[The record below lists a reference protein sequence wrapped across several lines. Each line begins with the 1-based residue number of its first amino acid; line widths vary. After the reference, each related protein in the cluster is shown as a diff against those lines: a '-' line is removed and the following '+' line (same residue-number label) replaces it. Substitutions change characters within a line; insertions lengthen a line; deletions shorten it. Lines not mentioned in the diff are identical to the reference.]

1 MKITKFKRA
10 LSVLLVAV
18 MIISALPLAAVA
30 VDEAGSS
37 AKNFDVDGSKGAS
50 PTMLIC
56 PNRETTVTL
65 SLPSAE
71 YQNAVDIVFVTD
83 SSSSTDL
90 GQQFVQAST
99 QLFESIVEN
108 NPGVVLKIGVI
119 LFTGSANDAVSY
131 VSNGAHTGL
140 TVYND
145 DTKNIFKNVFKISE
159 NMTKDEFRNAFGRG
173 SGPHSG
179 LDMANMWLEA
189 DSDVKDDNKYVIL
202 FTDGKGYIW
211 ADENHKATTIY
222 AQYYTSN
229 AYKLASGGKPTLSQV
244 MGYNKQSYSVDVLDK
259 TGKSNIV
266 WFPTYEALYNSTNEE
281 LTGATKWDQPCFYAY
296 GATWQNA
303 NPDGTIIK
311 HDVTNGT
318 ALFGKGSST
327 YGYHEDY
334 QYWYEFT
341 PNDAWTGITYQE
353 ANPFEVIKNEDGTY
367 TFDVNTVN
375 PDYYQ
380 YHVDNLQKGLYKTG
394 HLWTEMG
401 EKYNQA
407 VITYDS
413 STGGGLELVGPF
425 KQWLR
430 DHSDY
435 SANKTDATEVANLF
449 NNIDNDIQYMVSRG
463 VVSDKIG
470 DDFSLKNATSED
482 CFRMTLNGE
491 DLDVTFENGVWSF
504 GEPDANGVY
513 PYTVAYAAATKT
525 ITWTINVPVKNTEP
539 ITLSYDL
546 LLRDDAPTGFYDTNE
561 SAVLDFKS
569 TDGKDGS
576 YTFEIPEVCFICP
589 GNNPPSEFDV
599 DGSKKA
605 SPTELVCPHRET
617 TVTLSLPS
625 AEYQNAIDIVFA
637 MDSSTSAENS
647 TVFTESVNALFESII
662 ENNPNIV
669 LKVGVIRFR
678 GRAHDAIKFLSD
690 NAYSGLTVYS
700 DASKTYIEQALNMDE
715 DDIKAAFG
723 SGSNTHGGIDI
734 ANEWLKADKEVDD
747 DHKYLVL
754 LTDGKTYI
762 WNNENHEPTTIYAQW
777 YRSNSYAMQN
787 SGKPALNQV
796 IGYNKYDYPVDVL
809 DPAGKSNVFVFR
821 TIEDLLASKSP
832 ELTGVSPWDE
842 FCRYAD
848 TKAVPNG
855 TVVKHTVTNGAA
867 LFGSNSAT
875 YGNKKDYQYWYE
887 FTPNADW
894 TGVKYLE
901 ANPFMVIDNGDGTY
915 TFDTEHINPNYYLYH
930 VDPLQ
935 KGIYKAAKLWEEVN
949 TKYNCAV
956 ITYDGGSADG
966 GLQLRLPFNAWLRSN
981 SKYGAGIANSSEVQ
995 ALFTD
1000 IDNNIR
1006 YMVSRGVVADV
1017 IGDDFSLKN
1026 PTSEDCF
1033 RMTLNGEDL
1042 DVTFENGVWS
1052 FGEPDANGVYPYTV
1066 AYTAATKTIT
1076 WTINVPV
1083 ENLKPITLSYDLLLR
1098 DDAPT
1103 GFYDTNEWAILNYK
1117 STDGKHDGSYVF
1129 EIPEVSFICPG
1140 DNPPSEFDVEG
1151 SKTASPTELACPDR
1165 QTTVT
1170 LSLPSK
1176 EYKPAYDIVFVMDSS
1191 TSTQNSSIDFSDIV
1205 TSLLDSVK
1213 GKNIDLK
1220 VGVIKARGRAFDTV
1234 NLVTEG
1240 AQKELVEYGDD
1251 TKQAITNAIDLPGTA
1266 LWLLGGSSGTNM
1278 HGALKMA
1285 DEWLTA
1291 DTAVS
1296 NDHKFVFFLTDG
1308 KTYIWNDENGEP
1320 TSVYGQYMSRNEVYA
1335 TPAVGQQT
1343 IAYSKSAY
1351 KFTDNQGFYKKAD
1364 AGDLE
1369 NLTFDQYFAKTHN
1382 FYTNDYAKLYASTNP
1397 ELSGVTKYDYLC
1409 RYAYNGPSIAD
1420 GTVETHDVSNGNG
1433 YTYNLHKKYYEFTPA
1448 ESFADLNWLQA
1459 NPYTVEVN
1467 DGVYSYTTTPNPDFY
1482 QLHPDGLQKALYLT
1496 GHLWTDM
1503 VAKYNGAAVVYSGWG
1518 GGSGLEIAKSFNNWI
1533 KSDGIS
1539 DYSADFVDGDSV
1551 SAIFES
1557 VKDDILYLVSR
1568 GVVADVVGRNFS
1580 LLNTTSADCF
1590 RMTLSGEDLDVT
1602 YENGVWSFG
1611 EPDANGVYPYV
1622 VKYVN
1627 EIEPD
1632 RELITW
1638 IINVP
1643 VENAKPITLSY
1654 DLLLREDA
1662 PTGFYDTNEWA
1673 ILNYKS
1679 TDGEEGS
1686 YTFEIPEVS
1695 YIACIEVSVEKIW
1708 DDSNDNY
1715 GIRPESVT
1723 AVLKGDGREWSLV
1736 LNSDGE
1742 WKGVFGHVA
1751 EMHIPESKLVNGQFV
1766 PIEYSLK
1773 ELEASGYDCVVIGNA
1788 KEGFKITNKLAYG
1801 DLTITKTVIGRTT
1814 TDAFVFMITKAT
1826 AEGDEPF
1833 APLYVTIHPTTDKDG
1848 NGFGSVTIKHLAVGT
1863 YTVTELDNWSWAY
1876 DVVGKKVKSAT
1887 IIGDDK
1893 QVDFTNKDKETN
1905 WLRGETAKENIFEAA
1920 VTAESERSV
1929 MATPWDSKIRLVY
1942 ASPADKFRDNK
1953 ETA

>member
-1 MKITKFKRA
+1 MKITKFKRI
-10 LSVLLVAV
+10 LSVLLVAG
-18 MIISALPLAAVA
+18 MIISALPLTAVA
-30 VDEAGSS
+30 VDEVESS
-37 AKNFDVDGSKGAS
+37 NGFDVDGSKGAS

-56 PNRETTVTL
+56 PN
-65 SLPSAE
+65 
-71 YQNAVDIVFVTD
+71 
-83 SSSSTDL
+83 
-90 GQQFVQAST
+90 
-99 QLFESIVEN
+99 
-108 NPGVVLKIGVI
+108 
-119 LFTGSANDAVSY
+119 
-131 VSNGAHTGL
+131 
-140 TVYND
+140 
-145 DTKNIFKNVFKISE
+145 
-159 NMTKDEFRNAFGRG
+159 
-173 SGPHSG
+173 
-179 LDMANMWLEA
+179 
-189 DSDVKDDNKYVIL
+189 
-202 FTDGKGYIW
+202 
-211 ADENHKATTIY
+211 
-222 AQYYTSN
+222 
-229 AYKLASGGKPTLSQV
+229 
-244 MGYNKQSYSVDVLDK
+244 
-259 TGKSNIV
+259 
-266 WFPTYEALYNSTNEE
+266 
-281 LTGATKWDQPCFYAY
+281 
-296 GATWQNA
+296 
-303 NPDGTIIK
+303 
-311 HDVTNGT
+311 
-318 ALFGKGSST
+318 
-327 YGYHEDY
+327 
-334 QYWYEFT
+334 
-341 PNDAWTGITYQE
+341 
-353 ANPFEVIKNEDGTY
+353 
-367 TFDVNTVN
+367 
-375 PDYYQ
+375 
-380 YHVDNLQKGLYKTG
+380 
-394 HLWTEMG
+394 
-401 EKYNQA
+401 
-407 VITYDS
+407 
-413 STGGGLELVGPF
+413 
-425 KQWLR
+425 
-430 DHSDY
+430 
-435 SANKTDATEVANLF
+435 
-449 NNIDNDIQYMVSRG
+449 
-463 VVSDKIG
+463 
-470 DDFSLKNATSED
+470 
-482 CFRMTLNGE
+482 
-491 DLDVTFENGVWSF
+491 
-504 GEPDANGVY
+504 
-513 PYTVAYAAATKT
+513 
-525 ITWTINVPVKNTEP
+525 
-539 ITLSYDL
+539 
-546 LLRDDAPTGFYDTNE
+546 
-561 SAVLDFKS
+561 
-569 TDGKDGS
+569 
-576 YTFEIPEVCFICP
+576 
-589 GNNPPSEFDV
+589 
-599 DGSKKA
+599 
-605 SPTELVCPHRET
+605 RET

-647 TVFTESVNALFESII
+647 TVFTESVNALFDSII

-678 GRAHDAIKFLSD
+678 GRAHDAIKYLSD

-700 DASKTYIEQALNMDE
+700 DASKTYIDRALNMSE

-787 SGKPALNQV
+787 NGKPALNQV

-809 DPAGKSNVFVFR
+809 DPTGKSNVFVFR

-915 TFDTEHINPNYYLYH
+915 TFDTEHINPNYYQYH

-1033 RMTLNGEDL
+1033 RMTLGGEDL
-1042 DVTFENGVWS
+1042 DVTYENGVWSFGEPDANGVYPYTVAYTAATKTITWTINVPVENLKPITLSYDLLLREDAPTGFYDTNEWAILNYKSTDGKDGSYTFEIPEVCFICPGNNPPSEFDVDGSKKASPTELVCPHRETTVTLSLPSAEYQNAIDIVFAMDSSTSAENSTVFTESVNALFDSIIENNPNIVLKVGVIRFRGRAHDAIKYLSDNAYSGLTVYSDASKTYIDRALNMSEDDIKAAFGSGSNTHGGIDIANEWLKADKEVDDDHKYLVLLTDGKTYIWNNENHEPTTIYAQWYRSNSYAMQNNGKPALNQVIGYNKYDYPVDVLDPTGKSNVFVFRTIEDLLASKSPELTGVSPWDEFCRYADTKAVPNGTVVKHTVTNGAALFGSNSATYGNKKDYQYWYEFTPNADWTGVKYLEANPFMVIDNGDGTYTFDTEHINPNYYQYHVDPLQKGIYKAAKLWEEVNTKYNCAVITYDGGSADGGLQLRLPFNAWLRSNSKYGAGIANSSEVQALFTDIDNNIRYMVSRGVVADVIGDDFSLKNPTSEDCFRMTLGGEDLDVTYENGVWS

-1103 GFYDTNEWAILNYK
+1103 GFYDTNKWAILNYK

-1140 DNPPSEFDVEG
+1140 DNPPSEFDVDG

-1448 ESFADLNWLQA
+1448 ESFANLNWLQA

-1590 RMTLSGEDLDVT
+1590 RMTLGGEDLDVT
-1602 YENGVWSFG
+1602 YENENGVWSFG
-1611 EPDANGVYPYV
+1611 EPDVNGVYPYV

-1627 EIEPD
+1627 ETDPK

-1715 GIRPESVT
+1715 GIRPDSVT

-1751 EMHIPESKLVNGQFV
+1751 EMHVPESKLVNGQFV

-1773 ELEASGYDCVVIGNA
+1773 ELEARGYKCVVRGSA
-1788 KEGFKITNKLAYG
+1788 KDGFTITNELAFG
-1801 DLTITKTVIGRTT
+1801 ELTITKTVTGRTT

-1826 AEGDEPF
+1826 SEGDEPF

-1876 DVVGKKVKSAT
+1876 DVVDDKVKSAT
-1887 IIGDDK
+1887 IVGDNK

-1929 MATPWDSKIRLVY
+1929 MATPWDSKIRLAY